1 MTTASTLIG
10 QSSPLIEGKEK
21 VTGKIRYAPDLKLP
35 NMLHARLVTSPH
47 AHARIRS
54 VDSSEALAIPG
65 VAAVLTAQDLPYI
78 EPNSRQRLLLA
89 RDRVIFAGQPVA
101 LVLAE
106 HEVAAQ
112 DAADQ
117 VVVEYEPLPAAIT
130 LDEALADDAPLV
142 WPGGTPGKSDDTAG
156 HGVDLKDEDGAAP
169 KRSNVAKQT
178 HFERGDVAAG
188 FAAADVIIERHFT
201 LPMVHQSPMETHG
214 CMLQIDPITDEIT
227 VWSSTQAPF
236 SVRQAVAG
244 ILNVLESN
252 VRCISTPVGGG
263 FGGKGVLYEPL
274 LALAARLVGRPI
286 RLILSRYEE
295 LVATNPTP
303 PGRMRLKLG
312 AKKDGSFIAL
322 EGDVTFNCGCYPS
335 SPLGNAM
342 AVTGSIYRVPNVQ
355 VDGREVLTFKPSSGA
370 YRAPGVPQGMFALES
385 VVDEIARALGLDPL
399 ELRLQ
404 NAAKPGDPMIHGE
417 TWPKMG
423 MSEVLR
429 ALQEHPAWQNRAAAQ
444 AAGRGVGIAIGGW
457 PGGTGPATAACML
470 NRDGVLQVQLGSV
483 DISGVNTGFTMLAAE
498 VFGISPDKIKII
510 SGDTNTSIFALNAGG
525 SKLTYTVGPAV
536 IQAAREARRQTLEI
550 AAEVM
555 EADEA
560 DLEIVDGKVQVKGV
574 PDRAITLSELAGKT
588 MQFGGQYPPI
598 FGQGRH
604 VITTRSPGFCAQ
616 LAEVEVDRETGR
628 VQVHNLVVVQDVGR
642 ALNPLLVEG
651 QMIGG
656 ATQGIG
662 WALYEDMVYDAYGQ
676 PVSASWMDY
685 TVPHIHQVARSIEA
699 VIVEVPSDYGPFGAR
714 GVGEPPVTSTAAAI
728 GNAIRDSI
736 GVRVTDMPMTPP
748 RVLAAL
754 SDGHSQ

>member
-1 MTTASTLIG
+1 MTTSSTLIG
-10 QSSPLIEGKEK
+10 QRSPLIEGKEK

-54 VDSSEALAIPG
+54 IDSSGALAIPG

-89 RDRVIFAGQPVA
+89 RGRVIFAGQPVA
-101 LVLAE
+101 LILAE
-106 HEVAAQ
+106 SEAAAQ
-112 DAADQ
+112 DAADH
-117 VVVEYEPLPAAIT
+117 VAVEYEALPAAIT

-156 HGVDLKDEDGAAP
+156 HGVDLSEEAEAAP

-178 HFERGDVAAG
+178 RFERGDVAAG
-188 FAAADVIIERHFT
+188 FAAADVIIEGHFS

-214 CMLQIDPITDEIT
+214 CMLQIDPLTDEVT

-303 PGRMRLKLG
+303 PGRIRLKLG
-312 AKKDGSFIAL
+312 AKKDGDFVAL
-322 EGDVTFNCGCYPS
+322 EGEVTFNCGCYPS

-342 AVTGSIYRVPNVQ
+342 AVTGSMYHIPNVQ
-355 VDGREVLTFKPSSGA
+355 MDGRDVLTFKPSSGA

-385 VVDEIARALGLDPL
+385 VVDDMARALKLDPL

-404 NAAKPGDPMIHGE
+404 NAARPGDPMIHGE
-417 TWPKMG
+417 IWPKMG
-423 MSEVLR
+423 MTEVLR
-429 ALQEHPAWQNRAAAQ
+429 ALQEHPTWQNRGAAR
-444 AAGRGVGIAIGGW
+444 AAGRGVGIAVGGW
-457 PGGTGPATAACML
+457 PGGTGPASAACML

-498 VFGISPDKIKII
+498 VFGISPDKVKII

-525 SKLTYTVGPAV
+525 SKMTYTVGPAL

-574 PDRAITLSELAGKT
+574 PDRAITLSEIAGKT
-588 MQFGGQYPPI
+588 MQLGGQHPPI

-616 LAEVEVDRETGR
+616 LAEVEIDRETGR
-628 VQVHNLVVVQDVGR
+628 VQVHKLVVVQDVGR

-662 WALYEDMVYDAYGQ
+662 WALYEDMVYDDYGQ

-685 TVPHIHQVARSIEA
+685 TVPHIHQVARSIET
-699 VIVEVPSDYGPFGAR
+699 VMVEVPSDYGPFGAR

-728 GNAIRDSI
+728 GNAIRDAI

-748 RVLAAL
+748 RILAAL